1 MPCMARRYSRTR
13 RQASPQ
19 LSALNQAREAY
30 HATCHALDDARS
42 ALEAQS
48 NGARRMPVVL
58 AVLESSLE
66 LPASDQ
72 EIVDEEVA
80 SLRGR
85 IDRSTALVAA
95 QRSEIE
101 RLEAELAGP
110 LPEAIE
116 AAKRRCELARVA
128 FIEALPAMKCGHAVP

>member
-1 MPCMARRYSRTR
+1 MARRYTRAR

-19 LSALNQAREAY
+19 LQALAKAREAF
-30 HATCHALDDARS
+30 HTAAHALDAARS

-58 AVLESSLE
+58 AVLESSSE

-116 AAKRRCELARVA
+116 AAKQRCELAHVEYGDVA
-128 FIEALPAMKCGHAVP
+128 EMACGHNVP